1 MPQTFHLGLPFL
13 EAGQAQKHITHNEAL
28 RMIDAIVQLSVYA
41 VTATPPASPAEG
53 ERHIVAA
60 GATGVFAAKD
70 DKVAIYED
78 DAWRFLSPRKGWRAW
93 NEDEEVLLL
102 WNGADWAA
110 LEAGSGGGFDPD
122 GIDHL
127 FLNDAEP
134 EEPGVVFAMRGEAA
148 LLHAIPDA
156 EGGNGDV
163 RLQISKETESDTA
176 SVFFAT
182 DFSGRAEFGL
192 TGSENFQLKV
202 SADGEDW
209 IEALDID
216 KHTGR
221 VRLPAVLAPAD
232 SAQAVAFRD
241 IREKLSANRTYY
253 VRTDGADSNNGLANT
268 SGGAFLTIQ
277 KALVTAAALDCGTYN
292 VTLKVADG
300 AYNAAVQLRD
310 MLGSGSFVLEG
321 NTTTPANVTITLA
334 SGNCISASPAT
345 PWTVRGFKVSTS
357 AGSGL
362 VSSIPGSK
370 LYYRD
375 IDFGACSLAHLFAIG
390 NGYLHALGGTTIAG
404 NAVVHWLAQAQGQIF
419 DAAITKT
426 LLSLPSFSVFAQANE
441 GGAIKCNNV
450 TFVGSATGARYGV
463 TDISGIFTS
472 GGGANYLPGNTV
484 GTGANYY

>member
-13 EAGQAQKHITHNEAL
+13 EAGQAQKHVTHNEAL
-28 RMIDAIVQLSVYA
+28 RMIDALVQLSVSA
-41 VTATPPASPAEG
+41 ITATPAGEPAEG

-60 GATGVFAAKD
+60 GATGDFTAKD
-70 DKVAIYED
+70 NKVAIYED
-78 DAWRFLSPRKGWRAW
+78 GAWRFLSPRKGWRAW

-102 WNGADWAA
+102 WTGTAWAA
-110 LEAGSGGGFDPD
+110 LESGGGGGFDPD
-122 GIDHL
+122 DIDHL

-134 EEPGVVFAMRGEAA
+134 EEPGVKFAMRGEAA

-202 SADGEDW
+202 SADGEGW

-221 VRLPAVLAPAD
+221 VRLPAVLALGDAD
-232 SAQAVAFRD
+232 QAVAFRD

-253 VRTDGADSNNGLANT
+253 VRTDGADSNDGLANT

-277 KALVTAAALDCGTYN
+277 KALATAASLDCGTYN
-292 VTLKVADG
+292 VTIKVADG

-321 NTTTPANVTITLA
+321 NTTTPSNVTITLA
-334 SGNCISASPAT
+334 SGNCISASPLT
-345 PWTVRGFKVSTS
+345 SWTVRGFKVST
-357 AGSGL
+357 AGGSGL

-375 IDFGACSLAHLFAIG
+375 IDFGACSLAHLFALAK
-390 NGYLHALGGTTIAG
+390 GYLQSLGNT
-404 NAVVHWLAQAQGQIF
+404 AVSGSAAVHWLAQSQGQIF
-419 DAAITKT
+419 DAGFTKT
-426 LLSLPSFSVFAQANE
+426 LTGTPAFSPFAQANE
-441 GGAIKCNNV
+441 GAAIKCNNV
-450 TFVGSATGARYGV
+450 TFTGTATGSRYSV
-463 TDISGIFTS
+463 SDVAGIFTA
-472 GGGANYLPGNTV
+472 GGAANYLPGNTS
-484 GTGANYY
+484 GSGANYY